1 MSTLILDARSLY
13 TLVFIRS
20 CTLAAHSHIQ
30 LLDTWFGLKCAGIS
44 LEMVDEIGNVTQ
56 KSLFLA
62 SVEKVEALI
71 TQGLF
76 PHSNNWLIVRKGFL
90 EDFPNGLGLKDLPAN
105 AGIYY
110 VRSLVWEDPTCHGA
124 TKSVHHSY

>member
-1 MSTLILDARSLY
+1 
-13 TLVFIRS
+13 
-20 CTLAAHSHIQ
+20 
-30 LLDTWFGLKCAGIS
+30 
-44 LEMVDEIGNVTQ
+44 MVDEIENVTQ

-71 TQGLF
+71 PQALF
-76 PHSNNWLIVRKGFL
+76 PHSK
-90 EDFPNGLGLKDLPAN
+90 FPNGLGLKDLPAN

-110 VRSLVWEDPTCHGA
+110 VRSLVREDPACHGA